1 MDDELIN
8 WMLNDEW
15 FEKIKR
21 YLESIIFK
29 ILKKKYPFLD
39 SIAHIE
45 GGYLYG
51 DIDMKVT
58 FFVSEEPDAKTHGKL
73 IDDTNSMLY
82 MVFLQKLNNKTA
94 TIDVALV
101 LNH

>member
-21 YLESIIFK
+21 YLEGIIFK

-39 SIAHIE
+39 SIANIE
-45 GGYLYG
+45 GGYLYD
-51 DIDMKVT
+51 DIDIKIT

-73 IDDTNSMLY
+73 ISDINSILDMLL
-82 MVFLQKLNNKTA
+82 VQKLNNKTA